1 MLGSSADLQPP
12 PHDENVPRQQEA
24 GHSQWRHQWG
34 ARAPPK
40 AAARV
45 DHALAPPLP
54 AAAPPPTAPP
64 PTGFSGLSSKFT
76 PRSRRQRLTATN
88 MRLPFQPL
96 ASPPRIAPV
105 RFGGSA
111 DVTAPPFQAPPFQA
125 PFQRSQRSPLAMI
138 SPVEGGARPRF
149 KTRSTQTTGAFA
161 PCDIRFCPPP
171 RRATYTRSILK
182 LLALILILRVIVG
195 VVMAMGAEQADAKGS
210 VEMRN
215 APKRASCGRPR
226 AARSSRSVP
235 RSVPRS
241 VQLELPMPECRWDWR
256 RFNCA
261 DTSEQCRFSLQ
272 RLVVPHR
279 KACEYEP
286 FF

>member
-34 ARAPPK
+34 SRAPPK

-76 PRSRRQRLTATN
+76 PRSRRQRLTSTN

-105 RFGGSA
+105 RFG
-111 DVTAPPFQAPPFQA
+111 DVTEPPFQP
-125 PFQRSQRSPLAMI
+125 PFQRSLRSPLAMI

-149 KTRSTQTTGAFA
+149 QTRSTQTTGAFA
-161 PCDIRFCPPP
+161 PCDILFCPPP
-171 RRATYTRSILK
+171 RRATYNKSCTRSILK
-182 LLALILILRVIVG
+182 LLALILILPVIVG

-226 AARSSRSVP
+226 AARSW